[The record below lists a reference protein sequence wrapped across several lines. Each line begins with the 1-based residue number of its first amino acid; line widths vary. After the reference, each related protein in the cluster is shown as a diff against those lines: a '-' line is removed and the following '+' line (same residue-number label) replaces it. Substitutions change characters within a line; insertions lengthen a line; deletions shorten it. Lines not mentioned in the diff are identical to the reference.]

1 MIDIIIGTLEQG
13 FMYGILALGV
23 YISYSI
29 LNFPDMTTEGS
40 YPLGAAI
47 TAFLIL
53 KDVNPWIACIVAFIC
68 GILAGLLTGVIH
80 VKLKVLNLLAGILT
94 MTALYSINI
103 RVAGRSNQSLANK
116 STIFNS
122 GLSSLMPKGVSV
134 LLISFIALIVIKI
147 LLDLFLK
154 TKAGFLLRATGD
166 NPQMIT
172 SLAKDVGTV
181 KILGLGLANGF
192 VALSGSI
199 VCQSQRFFDVN
210 MGAGIVV
217 MGLASVILG
226 QTILKKFNFMKAT
239 TMVIIGSV
247 LYKTC
252 ITVALKVGLESSDM
266 KLVTAIIFIIA
277 LMLNNK
283 ALFKGGAKNA

>member
-1 MIDIIIGTLEQG
+1 MVDIIIGTLEQG

-53 KDVNPWIACIVAFIC
+53 KNVNPWIACIVAFMS
-68 GILAGLLTGVIH
+68 GILAGLLTGIIH
-80 VKLKVLNLLAGILT
+80 VKLRVLNLLAGILT

-134 LLISFIALIVIKI
+134 LLISLIALIVIKI

-252 ITVALKVGLESSDM
+252 ITVALKIGLESSDM

>member
-1 MIDIIIGTLEQG
+1 MVDIIIGTLEQG

-53 KDVNPWIACIVAFIC
+53 KDINPWIACIVAFMS
-68 GILAGLLTGVIH
+68 GILAGLLTGIIH
-80 VKLKVLNLLAGILT
+80 VKLRVLNLLAGILT

-134 LLISFIALIVIKI
+134 LLISLIALIVIKI

-217 MGLASVILG
+217 IGLASVILG

-252 ITVALKVGLESSDM
+252 ITVALKIGLESSDM

>member
-1 MIDIIIGTLEQG
+1 MVDIIIGTLEQG

-53 KDVNPWIACIVAFIC
+53 KDINPWIACIVAFMS
-68 GILAGLLTGVIH
+68 GILAGLLTGIIH
-80 VKLKVLNLLAGILT
+80 VKLRVLNLLAGILT

-134 LLISFIALIVIKI
+134 LLISLIALIVIKI

-252 ITVALKVGLESSDM
+252 ITVALKIGLESSDM

>member
-1 MIDIIIGTLEQG
+1 MFDIIIGTLEQG

-23 YISYSI
+23 YISYTI

-40 YPLGAAI
+40 YPFGAAV
-47 TAFLIL
+47 TTFLIL
-53 KDVNPWIACIVAFIC
+53 RGVNPWIACIIAFVC

-122 GLSSLMPKGVSV
+122 GLSNLMPKGMSI
-134 LLISFIALIVIKI
+134 LLISFVVLIIIKI

-210 MGAGIVV
+210 MGASIVV

-226 QTILKKFNFMKAT
+226 QTILKKFSFLKAT
-239 TMVIIGSV
+239 TMVIIGSI
-247 LYKTC
+247 LYKMC
-252 ITVALKVGLESSDM
+252 ITLALKVGLESSDM
-266 KLVTAIIFIIA
+266 KLVTAIIFILA

-283 ALFKGGAKNA
+283 VLGDKNA

>member
-1 MIDIIIGTLEQG
+1 MFDIVIGTLEQG

-23 YISYSI
+23 YISYTI

-40 YPLGAAI
+40 YPFGAAV
-47 TAFLIL
+47 TTFLIL
-53 KDVNPWIACIVAFIC
+53 RNVNPWIACIIAFMS

-122 GLSSLMPKGVSV
+122 GLSNLMPKGMSI
-134 LLISFIALIVIKI
+134 LLISFVVLIIIKI

-226 QTILKKFNFMKAT
+226 QTILKKFSFLKAT

-247 LYKTC
+247 LYKMC
-252 ITVALKVGLESSDM
+252 ITLALKVGLESSDM
-266 KLVTAIIFIIA
+266 KLVTAIIFILA

-283 ALFKGGAKNA
+283 VLGDKNA

>member
-1 MIDIIIGTLEQG
+1 MVDIIIGTLEQG

-40 YPLGAAI
+40 YPFGAAI

-53 KDVNPWIACIVAFIC
+53 KDINPWIACIVAFMS
-68 GILAGLLTGVIH
+68 GILAGLLTGIIH
-80 VKLKVLNLLAGILT
+80 VKLRVLNLLAGILT

-134 LLISFIALIVIKI
+134 LLISLIALIVIKI

-252 ITVALKVGLESSDM
+252 ITVALKIGLESSDM

>member
-1 MIDIIIGTLEQG
+1 MVDIIIGTLEQG

-53 KDVNPWIACIVAFIC
+53 KDINPWIACIVAFMS
-68 GILAGLLTGVIH
+68 GILAGLLTGIIH
-80 VKLKVLNLLAGILT
+80 VKLRVLNLLAGILT

-134 LLISFIALIVIKI
+134 LLISLIALIVIKI

-266 KLVTAIIFIIA
+266 KLVTAFIFILA

>member
-1 MIDIIIGTLEQG
+1 MVDIIIGTLEQG

-53 KDVNPWIACIVAFIC
+53 KDVNPWIACIVAFMS
-68 GILAGLLTGVIH
+68 GILAGLLTGIIH
-80 VKLKVLNLLAGILT
+80 VKLRVLNLLAGILT

-134 LLISFIALIVIKI
+134 LLISLIALIVIKI

-252 ITVALKVGLESSDM
+252 ITVALKIGLESSDM

>member
-1 MIDIIIGTLEQG
+1 MFDIVIGTLEQG

-23 YISYSI
+23 YISYTI

-40 YPLGAAI
+40 YPFGAAV
-47 TAFLIL
+47 TTFLIL
-53 KDVNPWIACIVAFIC
+53 RNVNPWIACIIAFMC

-122 GLSSLMPKGVSV
+122 GLSNLMPKGMSI
-134 LLISFIALIVIKI
+134 LLISFVVLIIIKI

-226 QTILKKFNFMKAT
+226 QTILKKFSFLKAT

-247 LYKTC
+247 LYKMC
-252 ITVALKVGLESSDM
+252 ITLALKVGLESSDM
-266 KLVTAIIFIIA
+266 KLVTAIIFILA

-283 ALFKGGAKNA
+283 VLGDKNA

>member
-1 MIDIIIGTLEQG
+1 MVDIIIGTLEQG

-53 KDVNPWIACIVAFIC
+53 KDINPWIACIVAFMS
-68 GILAGLLTGVIH
+68 GILAGLLTGIIH
-80 VKLKVLNLLAGILT
+80 VKLRVLNLLAGILT

-134 LLISFIALIVIKI
+134 LLISLIALIVIKI

-252 ITVALKVGLESSDM
+252 ITVVLKIGLESSDM

>member
-1 MIDIIIGTLEQG
+1 MVDIIIGTLEQG

-53 KDVNPWIACIVAFIC
+53 KNVNPWIACIIAFIC

-80 VKLKVLNLLAGILT
+80 VKLRVLNLLAGILT

-134 LLISFIALIVIKI
+134 LLISLIALIVIKI

-252 ITVALKVGLESSDM
+252 ITVALKIGLESSDM
-266 KLVTAIIFIIA
+266 KLVTAIIFILA

>member
-1 MIDIIIGTLEQG
+1 MFDIVIGTLEQG

-23 YISYSI
+23 YISYTI

-40 YPLGAAI
+40 YPFGAAV
-47 TAFLIL
+47 TTFLIL
-53 KDVNPWIACIVAFIC
+53 RGVNPWIACIIAFVC

-122 GLSSLMPKGVSV
+122 GLSNLMPKGMSI
-134 LLISFIALIVIKI
+134 LLISFVVLIIIKI

-226 QTILKKFNFMKAT
+226 QTILKKFSFLKAT

-247 LYKTC
+247 LYKMC
-252 ITVALKVGLESSDM
+252 ITLALKVGLESSDM
-266 KLVTAIIFIIA
+266 KLVTAIIFILA

-283 ALFKGGAKNA
+283 VLGDKNA

>member
-1 MIDIIIGTLEQG
+1 MFDIVIGTLEQG

-23 YISYSI
+23 YISYTI

-40 YPLGAAI
+40 YPFGAAI
-47 TAFLIL
+47 TTFLIL
-53 KDVNPWIACIVAFIC
+53 RNINPWIACIIAFMC
-68 GILAGLLTGVIH
+68 GTLAGLLTGIIH

-122 GLSSLMPKGVSV
+122 GLSSLMPIGISI
-134 LLISFIALIVIKI
+134 LLISLVVLIIIKI

-172 SLAKDVGTV
+172 SLAKDVGVV
-181 KILGLGLANGF
+181 KIFGLGLANGF

-217 MGLASVILG
+217 IGLASVILG
-226 QTILKKFNFMKAT
+226 QTILKKFSFLKPT
-239 TMVIIGSV
+239 TMVIIGSI
-247 LYKTC
+247 LYKAC
-252 ITVALKVGLESSDM
+252 ITLALKVGLESSDM
-266 KLVTAIIFIIA
+266 KLVTAIIFIVA

-283 ALFKGGAKNA
+283 MLGGKDA

>member
-1 MIDIIIGTLEQG
+1 MIDLIIGILEQG
-13 FMYGILALGV
+13 FMYGVLALGV

-40 YPLGAAI
+40 YPFGAAI

-53 KDVNPWIACIVAFIC
+53 KDINPWITCIIAF
-68 GILAGLLTGVIH
+68 GFGMLAGLFTGVVH

-94 MTALYSINI
+94 MTALWSINI
-103 RVAGRSNQSLANK
+103 RVAGRSNQSLSNHN
-116 STIFNS
+116 TIFNS
-122 GLSSLMPKGVSV
+122 GIAQMFPKN
-134 LLISFIALIVIKI
+134 ISTIIIILIVIIAMKI

-166 NPQMIT
+166 NPQMII
-172 SLAKDVGTV
+172 SLAKDVGGV

-199 VCQSQRFFDVN
+199 LCQHQRFFDVN

-217 MGLASVILG
+217 IGLASVILG
-226 QTILKKFNFMKAT
+226 QTIFKRISFMKAT
-239 TMVIIGSV
+239 TMVIIGSI
-247 LYKTC
+247 LYKAC
-252 ITVALKVGLESSDM
+252 ISIALNLGMPSSDM
-266 KLVTAIIFIIA
+266 KLVTAILFIIA
-277 LMLNNK
+277 LLLNSNI
-283 ALFKGGAKNA
+283 FRGGVKSA